1 MPVSRPADLPP
12 GGGGRW
18 PHTGEG
24 FRSTR
29 WGDLE
34 VGYTTAGPLDCTP
47 VYAGLPGGVCQ
58 CPHYGY
64 VFTGRMRC
72 TYPGTN
78 RPDEVAEAGHAY
90 YFPAGHVLVYDEPSE
105 VLEFNPA
112 AALADLMDHI
122 ERLASGAGG
131 PA

>member
-1 MPVSRPADLPP
+1 MPVRKPADLAK

-24 FRSTR
+24 FRSER

-47 VYAGLPGGVCQ
+47 VYAGLPGGVCS

-64 VFTGRMRC
+64 VFSGRLRC
-72 TYPGTN
+72 VFPGTD
-78 RPDEVAEAGHAY
+78 RPEEVAGAGDAY

-122 ERLASGAGG
+122 ERLASGGEP